1 MSLSSYQN
9 LLELNK
15 AESLPLGALLP
26 ELKQTSMT
34 IKAYDISSESVQT
47 VINDFAPEQGWVCY
61 RDKVA
66 IENQAPSRSDLL
78 QAEYVNNQKSLSIL
92 FLGNDRYRVQE
103 VSAEENTEIEIFLY
117 KDLIMHCRADLKETA
132 SFVVYR
138 HWYKKEVDGEFEG
151 RWQPFIQQFMGF
163 TSSSQGVSV

>member
-15 AESLPLGALLP
+15 SESLPLGALLP
-26 ELKQTSMT
+26 DLKQTSMT

-47 VINDFAPEQGWVCY
+47 VINDFVPEQGWVCY

-78 QAEYVNNQKSLSIL
+78 QAEYVNNQTSLSIL

-103 VSAEENTEIEIFLY
+103 VSVEENADIEIFLY
-117 KDLIMHCRADLKETA
+117 KDLVMHCRADLKETA

-151 RWQPFIQQFMGF
+151 RWQPYIQQFMGF
-163 TSSSQGVSV
+163 RSSQGVTA